1 LLIILTIN
9 SRDAIWKFSGNCRSS
24 FYWPR
29 NRFFFG
35 PRSTC
40 KTTLI
45 RQQLAGK
52 AFIIDLLD
60 SRYFLRLS
68 SAPHELESMI
78 AATPADIFVID
89 EIQRIPELLN
99 EIHRLIESR
108 NLTFLLTGSSAR
120 KLRRGRANLLA
131 GRVWNAGMFPLIYRE
146 IPGFDLNRYLR
157 YGGLPAVYLS
167 EYPEEELDAYVKHL
181 PERRN
186 TGRGADKASSAIF
199 AVFENHFTGQ

>member
-1 LLIILTIN
+1 LLIFV
-9 SRDAIWKFSGNCRSS
+9 KFKDLPPLLAMKS
-24 FYWPR
+24 F
-29 NRFFFG
+29 FLFG
-35 PRSTC
+35 PRATG

-45 RQQLAGK
+45 RQQLAK
-52 AFIIDLLD
+52 TATIIDLLD

-68 SAPHELESMI
+68 AAPHELESLI
-78 AATPADIFVID
+78 AAAPADIIVID

-131 GRVWNAGMFPLIYRE
+131 GRVWNAGMFPLIYHE
-146 IPGFDLNRYLR
+146 IPDFDLSRYLR

-167 EYPEEELDAYVKHL
+167 AHPEEELDAYVKHL

-186 TGRGADKASSAIF
+186 TGRGADKAFSAIF
-199 AVFENHFTGQ
+199 AFFENHCTGQ